1 MSETKAKNQ
10 MSNHLTNL
18 LKDIAGRS
26 RSASYQLARAS
37 SGAKDKALIKMARD
51 LVARSEYIISENKK
65 DVEDAT
71 KKGLS
76 SAMIDRLRLTP
87 ERLEKVANGL
97 REVAALTDP
106 VGEVV
111 RMWIRPN
118 GLRVGKMRIPLGV
131 IGIIYESRPN
141 VTADAAGLCIK
152 SGNAVILRGG
162 SETIRSNIAVGEILR
177 GALKENG
184 LPEDAVQII
193 PFTDR
198 NAVLEMLKLD
208 ELIDLIIPRGGEGLI
223 RFVAENS
230 RIPVLKH
237 YKGVC
242 HVFVDES
249 ADLNMAESICVNA
262 KVQRPGVCNSMET
275 MLVHEKIAETFLPK
289 VCKALLDKGVELRGC
304 QRTKEIVP
312 EVQNATENDWYEEYL
327 DLILSVKVVKDLNA
341 VVEHIQKYGSMHTET
356 IVTESYANSQEFI
369 NGVNSS
375 TVMVNA
381 STRFSDG
388 FELGLGAE
396 IGISTSKLHAFGP
409 MGLEE
414 LTTTKFIV
422 LGEGQ
427 IRE

>member
-10 MSNHLTNL
+10 ISNHLSNL
-18 LKDIAGRS
+18 LNDIAGRS
-26 RSASYQLARAS
+26 RSASKQLARAS
-37 SGAKDKALIKMARD
+37 SGAKDKALIKMAHD
-51 LVARSEYIISENKK
+51 IVAKAEYIISENKK
-65 DVEDAT
+65 DVEGAT

-76 SAMIDRLRLTP
+76 SAMIDRLKLTP

-111 RMWIRPN
+111 RMWTRPN

-193 PFTDR
+193 PVTDR

-327 DLILSVKVVKDLNA
+327 DLILSVKVVKDLNT
-341 VVEHIQKYGSMHTET
+341 VVEHIEKYGSMHTET

-427 IRE
+427 IRG